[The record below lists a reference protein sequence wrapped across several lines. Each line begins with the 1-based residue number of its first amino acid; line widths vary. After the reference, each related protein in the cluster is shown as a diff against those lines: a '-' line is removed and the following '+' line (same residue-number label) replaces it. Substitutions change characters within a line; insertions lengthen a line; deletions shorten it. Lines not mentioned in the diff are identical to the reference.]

1 MRNSFGPQR
10 RLLFATLPMVAFWA
24 NGAVADDYLSA
35 EAYLAY
41 LDALAAQTEQAPMGN
56 ASTVGVASGFGLPS
70 GVGFAVAALSD
81 TRERGQG
88 DGADGSMALGLGF
101 GDSINAVGLEV
112 ILNITSVLPSDFAD
126 SGTVNVKFS
135 RNIDTDSAISVSVAN
150 AIKWGD
156 AKNNDVGTTFA
167 YSRRFAL
174 QGRSAMISAG
184 YSSNIGTLDDEPGGF
199 IGFGLALTDKTSAGL
214 SWYGD
219 EWVAGVNTTVTV
231 LGEDIQAGISYSDI
245 TQKNTEGRL
254 NITFAV
260 MRADLY

>member
-1 MRNSFGPQR
+1 MTKSFRPQR
-10 RLLFATLPMVAFWA
+10 GLLIAALPVATMWA
-24 NGAVADDYLSA
+24 SAAVADEGLSA

-41 LDALAAQTEQAPMGN
+41 LDALAAQTEELPLGN

-88 DGADGSMALGLGF
+88 NGADGSMALGLGF

-126 SGTVNVKFS
+126 SGTINVKFS
-135 RNIDTDSAISVSVAN
+135 RNIDTNSAISLSVSN
-150 AIKWGD
+150 AVKWGD

-199 IGFGLALTDKTSAGL
+199 VGFGLALTEKTSAGL

-219 EWVAGVNTTVTV
+219 EWVAGLNTIVTI
-231 LGEDIQAGISYSDI
+231 LGEDIQAGISYSDL
-245 TQKNTEGRL
+245 TNQNTDGRL
-254 NITFAV
+254 NLTFAIT
-260 MRADLY
+260 RADLY